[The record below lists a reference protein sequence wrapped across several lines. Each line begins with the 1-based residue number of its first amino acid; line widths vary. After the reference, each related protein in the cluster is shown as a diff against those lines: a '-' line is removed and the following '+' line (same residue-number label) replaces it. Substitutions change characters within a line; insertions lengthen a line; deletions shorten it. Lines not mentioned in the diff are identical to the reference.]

1 MILATDF
8 PRKLLPHSTNKQH
21 TYTEYNFRNT
31 FCFRERVLS
40 HHSILKDY
48 VHIFDLTLTSEAGR
62 CSLSI
67 DHCQREEC
75 AGELVSAFKLLLYAQ
90 YRPQGD
96 QSMLCQ
102 QGCQYCS
109 VESYCKDPFYKL
121 SNCFPLSSIRVGRTS
136 KGRLGSV
143 VLSTAVKICSVFS
156 SYSSLEVQIQV
167 LICVN
172 VIRQK

>member
-1 MILATDF
+1 MYI
-8 PRKLLPHSTNKQH
+8 
-21 TYTEYNFRNT
+21 
-31 FCFRERVLS
+31 
-40 HHSILKDY
+40 I
-48 VHIFDLTLTSEAGR
+48 HIFDLTLTSEAGR

-96 QSMLCQ
+96 QRVPCE
-102 QGCQYCS
+102 YCS
-109 VESYCKDPFYKL
+109 VESYRKDSFYKL
-121 SNCFPLSSIRVGRTS
+121 SNCFPLASIRVGRTS

>member
-31 FCFRERVLS
+31 SCLSRESL
-40 HHSILKDY
+40 
-48 VHIFDLTLTSEAGR
+48 LTSQFIKRLCTYIWPDFEFLGR
-62 CSLSI
+62 SMLSLNWSLSEGRMRRRARLCFQTAPLCSI
-67 DHCQREEC
+67 PM
-75 AGELVSAFKLLLYAQ
+75 LYAQ

-96 QSMLCQ
+96 QSLAA
-102 QGCQYCS
+102 S
-109 VESYCKDPFYKL
+109 IVEL
-121 SNCFPLSSIRVGRTS
+121 SLTAKIRSINFQTAFLFPLFRVGRTS

-156 SYSSLEVQIQV
+156 SYSSLEV
-167 LICVN
+167 
-172 VIRQK
+172 